1 MKIEPLR
8 TKASLWA
15 GAGVL
20 AMAGVATSLAATGAV
35 SNSAPEEPEQPVGF
49 ISAVQPQVEP
59 QEFEP
64 LQDEALEPAP
74 NEPGM
79 ESDDDVNGEVEALVL
94 GVPEDSPACENNGC
108 GEVENAGGVTLHL
121 PQPAVD
127 GINRAAENRAN
138 AGQDEDDEGS
148 EEEEP
153 IEPAEEEDEGD
164 ETSED
169 RVNGVPADSPACEK
183 HGCSEVETPGGVTVN
198 VPQPA
203 ADGMARAA
211 ENRANAGNK
220 GDDDGEDGEDGEE
233 EPVETASASN
243 GKGGPP
249 AGKGPNR

>member
-1 MKIEPLR
+1 MNLDALQS
-8 TKASLWA
+8 KAALWA
-15 GAGVL
+15 GAGIL
-20 AMAGVATSLAATGAV
+20 AVAGGATALAASGAV
-35 SNSAPEEPEQPVGF
+35 QDSSPEEPESSVGY
-49 ISAVQPQVEP
+49 ISSIQAQIEP
-59 QEFEP
+59 QPFEP
-64 LQDEALEPAP
+64 LLEPEP
-74 NEPGM
+74 NGPEPSTDPENGD
-79 ESDDDVNGEVEALVL
+79 ETGAGEVEALVL

-138 AGQDEDDEGS
+138 AGHDEGD
-148 EEEEP
+148 EEEP
-153 IEPAEEEDEGD
+153 VEPAEEEDGGD
-164 ETSED
+164 KPSED
-169 RVNGVPADSPACEK
+169 RVLGVPADSPACEI

-220 GDDDGEDGEDGEE
+220 AGDDEGDGDE
-233 EPVETASASN
+233 EPVETASASV
-243 GKGGPP
+243 GKGKPDWAGPP